1 MRLIE
6 DAWTEFHRLC
16 SIRVGLFFFVLNGA
30 QVGLAAFNADPFLFL
45 GLNMFGYDPI
55 GVVRH

>member
-1 MRLIE
+1 MDRISSV
-6 DAWTEFHRLC
+6 C